1 MFGPGESSIVVECA
15 SSGTCT
21 LIHSI
26 LTSLILFVVLLTGF
40 AYTTVLER
48 RFLAF
53 LQARIGPNRAG
64 PYGLLQPVA
73 DGIKLIFKE
82 DVTPAHAQKVVFWI
96 APIVKAVPALI
107 VLAVVPFGPKIA
119 VPWFDGKWYRLS
131 QGLVDVNVGVLWLLG
146 ITSIGIYGIV
156 LAGWSSNNK
165 YAMLGGLRSSA
176 QMVSYE
182 LSMGLAMVVP
192 VMLAGSMSVGD
203 IIEAQNETPILGW
216 FVFRN
221 PVAAAIMAVALL
233 AEVNRAP
240 FDMPEAEQ
248 ELTAGYHSEYSGM
261 KFAMFYLAEYIGM
274 IAVSA
279 VGAAMY
285 FGGYHFFLVDKAP
298 LLGPLVYGLKVV
310 ILLIVMIWVRG
321 TLPRIRYDRLMAFG
335 WKVMLPL
342 SLVAVAWTAVAVVLE
357 ETYGSQAMV
366 IMSLVAWVL
375 FLVGAAYWL
384 ERVGR
389 KPEPVMPRRVE
400 VVSLSGDSGMG
411 LLTMHAIDKM
421 LGVPVALSRMV
432 MGKSSSDSRETS
444 PAETQRS
451 EESRRD

>member
-1 MFGPGESSIVVECA
+1 MFGPGESSIVIECA
-15 SSGTCT
+15 GHGTCVV
-21 LIHSI
+21 IHSI
-26 LTSLILFVVLLTGF
+26 MTSLVLFVVLLTGF

-53 LQARIGPNRAG
+53 LQARVGPNRAG

-82 DVTPAHAQKVVFWI
+82 DVTPAHAEKVVFWL
-96 APIVKAVPALI
+96 APVIKTVPALI

-131 QGLVDVNVGVLWLLG
+131 QGLIDVNVGVLWLLG
-146 ITSIGIYGIV
+146 ITSIGIYGVV

-203 IIEAQNETPILGW
+203 IIDAQKDAPILGW
-216 FVFRN
+216 FVFQN
-221 PVAAAIMAVALL
+221 PMAAAIMAVALL

-279 VGAAMY
+279 IGAALY
-285 FGGYHFFLVDKAP
+285 FGGYHFAYVDEAP
-298 LLGPLVYGLKVV
+298 LLGPLVFALKVV
-310 ILLIVMIWVRG
+310 VLLVVMIWVRG
-321 TLPRIRYDRLMAFG
+321 TLPRIRYDRLMSFG

-342 SLVAVAWTAVAVVLE
+342 ALVAVAWTAVAVVLE
-357 ETYGSQAMV
+357 VEMGSSAKLIMAV
-366 IMSLVAWVL
+366 IAWVF
-375 FLVGAAYWL
+375 FLGGASYWL
-384 ERVGR
+384 GRVGR
-389 KPEPVMPRRVE
+389 KPDALGSPRVE
-400 VVSLSGDSGMG
+400 FVSLSGASGG
-411 LLTMHAIDKM
+411 VRAFTMVDRM
-421 LGVPVALSRMV
+421 LGVPAALARAVPFRDSGQDSQPPRSG
-432 MGKSSSDSRETS
+432 GKASD
-444 PAETQRS
+444 
-451 EESRRD
+451 